1 MSRLFYLEWFSTE
14 IWIFCTKTCNR
25 LNNQTTDHKPFIGK
39 KEYNF
44 ATSSI
49 KSLILKNVH
58 KTIFTLEHPH
68 QLIIDNVCRFIDL
81 TELEKQKYTSLLTK
95 IRVRK
100 KAFLLQAGEIARYE
114 YFITKGCLKVYTLDK
129 EGTPHISMFAV
140 EDHWTGDM
148 ASFMTKTPSH
158 YFIKAT
164 EDSELLGISRTNYDL
179 LFQEIPKFERF
190 YRILYQKSLIS
201 YIKRSNQ
208 GISLTAEERYIEFKR
223 KYPNIVHRI
232 TQKDLAGYIG
242 ITPEFMSKI
251 ISKVN
256 RM

>member
-1 MSRLFYLEWFSTE
+1 M
-14 IWIFCTKTCNR
+14 
-25 LNNQTTDHKPFIGK
+25 
-39 KEYNF
+39 
-44 ATSSI
+44 
-49 KSLILKNVH
+49 
-58 KTIFTLEHPH
+58 
-68 QLIIDNVCRFIDL
+68 
-81 TELEKQKYTSLLTK
+81 TELEKQKYISLLTEIK
-95 IRVRK
+95 IPRK
-100 KAFLLQAGEIARYE
+100 NFLMQAGDITKYE
-114 YFITKGCLKVYTLDK
+114 YFITKGCLKVYTLD
-129 EGTPHISMFAV
+129 EDGAPHISMFAV
-140 EDHWTGDM
+140 EDYWTGDM
-148 ASFMTKTPSH
+148 ASFMAKEPSR

-164 EDSELLGISRTNYDL
+164 EDSELLGISRANYDL

-201 YIKRSNQ
+201 YIRRSNQ

-223 KYPNIVHRI
+223 KYPKIVNRI